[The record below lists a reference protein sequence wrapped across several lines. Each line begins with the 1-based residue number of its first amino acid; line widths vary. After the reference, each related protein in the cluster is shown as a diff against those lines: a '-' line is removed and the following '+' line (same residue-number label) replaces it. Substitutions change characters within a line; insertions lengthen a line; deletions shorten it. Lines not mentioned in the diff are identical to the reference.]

1 MKKVKSGN
9 RSSAAKGNGAP
20 KNVDEYLAGVPEPAR
35 STLNKIRAAIRAAVP
50 PEATETISYRT
61 AFKYK
66 EVLVWFAAFSNHC
79 SLFPTASVVEAF
91 KNELKGFSTSKGTI
105 HFPTD
110 KPLPTAL
117 VKKLVKARVAQ
128 NASCALTGGNVPC
141 ATAFADSHPPRSS
154 PPRARFFRSL
164 LPRNKC
170 RSKSSHPP
178 RNNFFSRSMRRATR
192 STPARVTPRNS
203 LGP

>member
-20 KNVDEYLAGVPEPAR
+20 KSVDEYLAGVPEPAR
-35 STLNKIRAAIRAAVP
+35 STLKRIRAAIQSAVP
-50 PEATETISYRT
+50 PEATETISYRIP

-66 EVLVWFAAFSNHC
+66 GALVWFAAFSNHC
-79 SLFPTASVVEAF
+79 SLFPTASVIEAF

-128 NASCALTGGNVPC
+128 NE
-141 ATAFADSHPPRSS
+141 
-154 PPRARFFRSL
+154 
-164 LPRNKC
+164 
-170 RSKSSHPP
+170 SKK
-178 RNNFFSRSMRRATR
+178 RR
-192 STPARVTPRNS
+192 
-203 LGP
+203 